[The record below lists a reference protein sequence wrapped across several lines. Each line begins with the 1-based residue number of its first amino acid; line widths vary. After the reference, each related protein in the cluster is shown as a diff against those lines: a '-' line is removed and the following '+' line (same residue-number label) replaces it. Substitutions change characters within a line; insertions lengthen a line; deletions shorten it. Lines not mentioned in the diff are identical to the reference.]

1 MIEYLERIYGE
12 SLEQYHK
19 ELARSLENGEK
30 QFVVTVNPEILMTA
44 PSDESVDKMLLDQRV
59 TLIPDGISVVKACQ
73 MKNIPVTER
82 MAGVELAEF
91 LIKEAHLQK
100 KSVYL
105 FGAKS
110 DVVLAL
116 KEKIEKEYP
125 NAYVCGI
132 CDGYRQDKDSVFDE
146 IAEMK
151 PDVALIALGV
161 PMQEKLIYKHFDRF
175 DKGIFIG
182 VGGSFDV
189 LSGTKKRAPE
199 FFIKHNIEWLYRIA
213 KEPKRLKRFYNNNIK
228 FIQKIRK
235 EK

>member
-19 ELARSLENGEK
+19 ELASSLENGEK

-44 PSDESVDKMLLDQRV
+44 PSDEAVDRMLLDPRV

-132 CDGYRQDKDSVFDE
+132 CDGYST
-146 IAEMK
+146 
-151 PDVALIALGV
+151 G
-161 PMQEKLIYKHFDRF
+161 Y
-175 DKGIFIG
+175 
-182 VGGSFDV
+182 
-189 LSGTKKRAPE
+189 
-199 FFIKHNIEWLYRIA
+199 
-213 KEPKRLKRFYNNNIK
+213 
-228 FIQKIRK
+228 
-235 EK
+235 